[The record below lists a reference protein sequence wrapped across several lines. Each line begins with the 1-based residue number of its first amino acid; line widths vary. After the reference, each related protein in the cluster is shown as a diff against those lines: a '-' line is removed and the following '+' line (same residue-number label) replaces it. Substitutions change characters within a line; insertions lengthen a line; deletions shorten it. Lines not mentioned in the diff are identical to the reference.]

1 MRAVAMTTAQ
11 APTALEAQ
19 RAADRL
25 AAAGAG
31 RVLLFGSVA
40 RGSATVDSDI
50 DLVAIF
56 DDIDYSERH
65 RIRSAL
71 CEAAESAVERP
82 VEVFVTDRAEW
93 DRRTREVS
101 ASFEAGIAPT
111 AVVLVD
117 RPAGVVRWDKEIGL
131 PDNNTDEAL
140 GHLDE
145 AGKALHSMRAR
156 MLPDDWEILEPQ
168 DDHVTRW
175 RLVDVCSSG
184 AMAVETALKA
194 LAAAHGAPAPHKHR
208 IDLLVPLAGRRADE
222 VRTALAGLEVN
233 ALARGDVPYG
243 DLTIWREAGTYI
255 ADRPDIDLAAV
266 AAMSP
271 RIAQAAISVAAL
283 AADELDRLAPGA
295 AAVARCQR
303 IVALA
308 GDTLAG
314 RDLRPGAVASPGR
327 GSGRDSGL
335 GC

>member
-1 MRAVAMTTAQ
+1 MRAVATATAR

-31 RVLLFGSVA
+31 QVLLFGSVA
-40 RGSATVDSDI
+40 RGSATADSDI

-56 DDIDYSERH
+56 DDIDYSERYH
-65 RIRSAL
+65 IRRSL
-71 CEAAESAVERP
+71 CQAAEEVVERP

-93 DRRTREVS
+93 KRRTRDVS
-101 ASFEAGIAPT
+101 ASFEAGIAPA

-117 RPAGVVRWDKEIGL
+117 RPAGAVRWDKEIGL

-140 GHLDE
+140 GRLDH
-145 AGKALHSMRAR
+145 ASKALHSMRAR
-156 MLPDDWEILEPQ
+156 LLPDEWEILEPE

-175 RLVDVCSSG
+175 RLIDVCASG

-194 LAAAHGAPAPHKHR
+194 LAAAHGTPAPHKHR

-222 VRTALAGLEVN
+222 VHAVLAGLEVN
-233 ALARGDVPYG
+233 TVARGDAPYG
-243 DLTIWREAGTYI
+243 DLTIWRAAGTYI

-271 RIAQAAISVAAL
+271 RIAQAATSVATL
-283 AADELDRLAPGA
+283 AADELDSLAPGA
-295 AAVARCQR
+295 GAVARSR
-303 IVALA
+303 HIVGLA

-314 RDLRPGAVASPGR
+314 HDLLTGARVSPGR
-327 GSGRDSGL
+327 GSGSDIGL
-335 GC
+335 GS